1 MIQFETTADTAFSPI
16 TEREVLSADQI
27 NSVLSQLTSTIELS
41 TLGSLYFTQLATF
54 LPLES
59 LDLSDFGETLRFGLR
74 PRDNIETISLP
85 VSSIKFGENKT
96 YAYIR

>member
-16 TEREVLSADQI
+16 TEREVLSSDQI

-54 LPLES
+54 LPVES
-59 LDLSDFGETLRFGLR
+59 LDQEWDDRQVLKQQDTNSQLRSDIIQNAHLGNLFNYNGR
-74 PRDNIETISLP
+74 
-85 VSSIKFGENKT
+85 
-96 YAYIR
+96 